1 MNWQLISQLLS
12 YAVAIISALVSL
24 FNNRKNNKT
33 VKEIELTKQKFAQEN
48 EQLKRNQAAKDH
60 KNKLITN
67 FLGSINS
74 YQATHTTDA
83 RREALRACGEVMSIC
98 NNDQKDL
105 VNKVIDAINKM
116 PDYPA
121 YSGIPQSVW
130 DNTTKIISE
139 ATNNFVKLAQEQDK

>member
-116 PDYPA
+116 SG
-121 YSGIPQSVW
+121 YSIPQSVW